1 MQGLGAIMKISD
13 FLSPAD
19 VVIDLRLSD
28 KRQVLQELAR
38 RAAISLGLP
47 ADKITTELLKR
58 EELGSTGIGGGIAIP
73 HARIQSLTKPFGIL
87 GRLKQP
93 IDFGAIDGHSVDLIF
108 LLLLPMAAKAD
119 PFGALASVARRLRT
133 REALVELRRAQNA
146 SEVYSAIVA

>member
-1 MQGLGAIMKISD
+1 MRWRRAGGRQ
-13 FLSPAD
+13 
-19 VVIDLRLSD
+19 DLRNA
-28 KRQVLQELAR
+28 V
-38 RAAISLGLP
+38 
-47 ADKITTELLKR
+47 TTELLKR
-58 EELGSTGIGGGIAIP
+58 EELGSTGPGGGIAIP
-73 HARIQSLTKPFGIL
+73 HARIQSLSKPFGL
-87 GRLKQP
+87 LARLKQP